1 MAEGKIV
8 AGVDTG
14 KLEEFRSAQ
23 QTDPVTLGL
32 KAKALWEGEMGRAI
46 VHIGPYKLNGE
57 SIDRPTRQYTTAY
70 GAWKE
75 VEEAVGMVGPTDR
88 QEPVEMALGAMA
100 ACVVNSITW
109 NAHRHGIKLDDLEVT
124 VSTDVNPDVL
134 FELRGPEEHTNCMPN
149 LRAEI
154 KVKGEGLTPEK
165 LEIIKKLAE
174 HSPVDGLVAQANSIT
189 HVVTT

>member
-1 MAEGKIV
+1 MASNGIV
-8 AGVDTG
+8 AGVDTA

-23 QTDPVTLGL
+23 QKDPVNLGL
-32 KAKALWEGEMGRAI
+32 KAKALWEGEMGRAT
-46 VHIGPYKLNGE
+46 VHVGSYKLNGD
-57 SIDRPTRQYTTAY
+57 SVDRPTRHYTTAF

-75 VEEAVGMVGPTDR
+75 VEEAVGVVGPTDR

-109 NAHRHGIKLDDLEVT
+109 NAYRHGINLDDLEVT

-134 FELRGPEEHTNCMPN
+134 FELQEPEQHSACMQN
-149 LRAEI
+149 IKAEI
-154 KVKGEGLTPEK
+154 KVKGEGLTPDK
-165 LEIIKKLAE
+165 LEIIKRLAE
-174 HSPVDGLVAQANSIT
+174 HSPVDGLVSQANNIK